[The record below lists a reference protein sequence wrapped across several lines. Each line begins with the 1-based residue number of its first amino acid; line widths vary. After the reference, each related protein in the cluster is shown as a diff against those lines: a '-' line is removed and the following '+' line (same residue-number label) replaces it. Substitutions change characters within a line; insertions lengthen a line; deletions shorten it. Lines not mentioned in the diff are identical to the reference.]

1 MASAIDASAKPAYVG
16 VDTMSEPDIPI
27 CDESADM
34 KGPTP
39 SSNWVIPLKL
49 IAGAYPG
56 SPTCETKHRDTITA
70 IIDAGSIPP
79 YWFLGNV
86 AHCLIF

>member
-1 MASAIDASAKPAYVG
+1 
-16 VDTMSEPDIPI
+16 MSELDIPI

-39 SSNWVIPLKL
+39 WSNWVIPLKL

-56 SPTCETKHRDTITA
+56 NPTSETKHRDTITA
-70 IIDAGSIPP
+70 IIDAGSKPP
-79 YWFLGNV
+79 V
-86 AHCLIF
+86 VPST